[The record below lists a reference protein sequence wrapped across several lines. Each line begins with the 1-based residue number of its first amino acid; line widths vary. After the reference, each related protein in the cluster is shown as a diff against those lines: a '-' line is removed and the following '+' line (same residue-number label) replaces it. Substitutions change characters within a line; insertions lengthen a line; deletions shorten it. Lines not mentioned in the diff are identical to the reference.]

1 MWRELSKRRI
11 NKLMCTWN
19 ILRKLVNSFNKILT
33 TYKKKL
39 KSNINKWK
47 KAKLKDD
54 DVINLL
60 IFHLNLKI
68 PYSLNLFN

>member
-1 MWRELSKRRI
+1 MKHELLKRRI
-11 NKLMCTWN
+11 NKLICTWH
-19 ILRKLVNSFNKILT
+19 ILSKLVKSFNKILT

-54 DVINLL
+54 
-60 IFHLNLKI
+60 
-68 PYSLNLFN
+68 